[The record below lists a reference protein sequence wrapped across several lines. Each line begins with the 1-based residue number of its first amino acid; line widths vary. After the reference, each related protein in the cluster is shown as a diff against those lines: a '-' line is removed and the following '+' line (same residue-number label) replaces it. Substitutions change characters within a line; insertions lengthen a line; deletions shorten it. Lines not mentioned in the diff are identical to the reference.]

1 MQNFKFFSSHL
12 SHQHILLLQSVLK
25 TIIRMGKLQNKDMH
39 LVATIVKD
47 AEKLKWR
54 PGQLERRRRAIQAIM
69 STRTNF
75 LNAWNNEDDDV
86 LRREIKSDDALF
98 KRKGWNEVDS
108 GFRLWGGGKLDLKIN
123 EKNRDK
129 GVDEF
134 LVRKG
139 WNDVDSG
146 FRII

>member
-1 MQNFKFFSSHL
+1 
-12 SHQHILLLQSVLK
+12 
-25 TIIRMGKLQNKDMH
+25 MGKLQNKDMH

-134 LVRKG
+134 LERKG